1 MTRTRC
7 RAEGCHVI
15 LVTMASNRLCRK
27 HRMPLSPQDHRLSD
41 WINATPEYRGRVYRA
56 YANRCCG
63 YGARRPW

>member
-1 MTRTRC
+1 
-7 RAEGCHVI
+7 
-15 LVTMASNRLCRK
+15 
-27 HRMPLSPQDHRLSD
+27 LSPQDHRLSD